1 MKNYYP
7 EKIIVPAKKT
17 SVEMPEIVVAL
28 KDMACE
34 KEIKIS
40 AYIMFRNESANGRSG
55 INNNYIGAQA
65 DGGRWPE
72 KFDNVITGIVQ
83 KNENRTGK
91 TRLFLAFSSY
101 KDSLNFLIDRV
112 ESRGLFV
119 GGKLNRVK
127 EMDINNPTD
136 LCNAYYKSWVTGKAD
151 YEPTNQELKDFLSMY
166 AQGEKIFV

>member
-7 EKIIVPAKKT
+7 EKPIVPPKKT
-17 SVEMPEIVVAL
+17 SIEMPEIVVAL
-28 KDMACE
+28 KEIPAI
-34 KEIKIS
+34 KEVKIS

-119 GGKLNRVK
+119 GGFAHKISK
-127 EMDINNPTD
+127 IKIETD
-136 LCNAYYKSWVTGKAD
+136 LDLAMAYYQEWVTGDAD
-151 YEPTNQELKDFLSMY
+151 YEPTAQELKDFLSMY